1 MYRYELNVSNIMNL
15 EIFSSVLSNFISSM
29 LMTVRDDSKFN
40 INEFKIIFDNELG
53 VIDVYSAKD
62 FEELIHRFQLSLVDK
77 IYGEVDDNDDKYF
90 MPMNARYDLH
100 LPNLSCIS
108 LISKIIQHFIQS
120 IQLYYSNFLYPIRI
134 VVDLTELVVS
144 VKMYDDFEKVI
155 GYLSHSILPYNY
167 KYSPRGLD
175 GE

>member
-29 LMTVRDDSKFN
+29 LMTVRDDNKFN

-62 FEELIHRFQLSLVDK
+62 FEELIYRFQLSLVDK

-108 LISKIIQHFIQS
+108 LISEIIQHFIQS

-134 VVDLTELVVS
+134 IVDLIESVVS
-144 VKMYDDFEKVI
+144 VKMYDDFEEVI
-155 GYLSHSILPYNY
+155 GYFNSGTLPYNY